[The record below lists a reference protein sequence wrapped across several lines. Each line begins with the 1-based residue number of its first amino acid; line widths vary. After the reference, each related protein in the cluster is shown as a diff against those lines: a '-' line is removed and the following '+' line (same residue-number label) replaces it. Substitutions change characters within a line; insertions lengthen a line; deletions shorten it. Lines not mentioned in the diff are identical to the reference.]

1 MSEVNKSKV
10 PSIEE
15 ILAEHR
21 KIYENLVPFSSEKQ
35 TLSEYQKAREEYAV
49 QKYNEERDL
58 WQDKGPAQIA

>member
-21 KIYENLVPFSSEKQ
+21 KIYENLFPFSSEKQ

>member
-21 KIYENLVPFSSEKQ
+21 KIYETLVQFNPEKQ

>member
-21 KIYENLVPFSSEKQ
+21 KIYENLVQFNPEKQ